1 MKHLTVLLIISMLM
15 GCSYMTKLQVGSY
28 TASHSVHASNAGFK

>member
-1 MKHLTVLLIISMLM
+1 MKHLTVLLMVSMLV

-28 TASHSVHASNAGFK
+28 TASHSIHASNTGFE

>member
-1 MKHLTVLLIISMLM
+1 MKTLITLLLISTLM

-28 TASHSVHASNAGFK
+28 TASHSIHASNDGFE

>member
-1 MKHLTVLLIISMLM
+1 MKHLTVLLAVSMLV

-28 TASHSVHASNAGFK
+28 SASHSIHASNSTFE